1 MRFVNDAAVIAL
13 AQEALTT
20 TLMIAAPILLVSL
33 GIGMLVSV
41 FQAMTQINEVTLTFV
56 PKIFGVF
63 AVAAI
68 VGPWMI
74 GTMVNYTTRLLT
86 ALPDLAR

>member
-1 MRFVNDAAVIAL
+1 VNDAAVIAL

-33 GIGMLVSV
+33 AIGMVVSI

-74 GTMVNYTTRLLT
+74 GTMVNYTTRLLM
-86 ALPDLAR
+86 ALPELAR

>member
-1 MRFVNDAAVIAL
+1 MTDAAVITL
-13 AQEALTT
+13 AQDALTT
-20 TLMIAAPILLVSL
+20 TLMVAAPILIVSL
-33 GIGMLVSV
+33 AIGMLVSV

-63 AVAAI
+63 AISAI
-68 VGPWMI
+68 FGPWMI
-74 GTMVNYTTRLLT
+74 GTMVNYTTRLFA